1 MAFSPKNTSY
11 PKKEGEKMTIKKH
24 SSKEFPPGNEK
35 PRVYQKPLFEKTP
48 GMNFTAKIWK
58 KFRGACGCM
67 QCSAC
72 HGCA

>member
-1 MAFSPKNTSY
+1 MPKQKID
-11 PKKEGEKMTIKKH
+11 KKGPVPILKGGFDLSNQGYE
-24 SSKEFPPGNEK
+24 
-35 PRVYQKPLFEKTP
+35 KPLFEKTE
-48 GMNFTAKIWK
+48 GMNFTAEIWK